1 MSVPARA
8 IRSSAQPA
16 AEPQPQRAPR
26 PSRAPAPRPSAP
38 RPRTTTAAKP
48 KPKTR
53 ARRWRHPAF
62 FLFAG
67 IVVSVM
73 VMGLVA
79 LNAMLVQT
87 TYGMQ
92 TVRQHVVDL
101 SSQQVELKDQVA
113 SLSSPENVAR
123 WARLHQLTMPAPGD
137 AIILPVPGVASAS
150 DQAGGAGE

>member
-8 IRSSAQPA
+8 IGSSAQPA
-16 AEPQPQRAPR
+16 AEPQPQRAPK
-26 PSRAPAPRPSAP
+26 PTRAPAPRPGAP
-38 RPRTTTAAKP
+38 RPRTSTAAKP
-48 KPKTR
+48 KPL

-67 IVVSVM
+67 FVVSVM

-92 TVRQHVVDL
+92 TVRQQVVDL
-101 SSQQVELKDQVA
+101 SGQQVQLKDQVA
-113 SLSSPENVAR
+113 SLSSPENVAK
-123 WARLHQLTMPAPGD
+123 WARVHQLTMPAPGD
-137 AIILPVPGVASAS
+137 TIILPVPGVASAS

>member
-1 MSVPARA
+1 
-8 IRSSAQPA
+8 
-16 AEPQPQRAPR
+16 
-26 PSRAPAPRPSAP
+26 
-38 RPRTTTAAKP
+38 
-48 KPKTR
+48 
-53 ARRWRHPAF
+53 
-62 FLFAG
+62 
-67 IVVSVM
+67 
-73 VMGLVA
+73 MGLVA

-92 TVRQHVVDL
+92 TVRQHVADL
-101 SSQQVELKDQVA
+101 SSQQVELKDEVA